1 MICRKAEDNQYIL
14 KERIKMPEQVKV
26 SEIMS
31 ENVYIIDIDENIQ
44 TAAHMMREKNVS
56 GLIVIE
62 NGNAVAV
69 LALDDIVKKV
79 VAENISPMDVKVR
92 DIMSSSM
99 ITAQVDE
106 RLTDVAMKMGT
117 NDVSRIPVLDSKGN
131 LKGIITK
138 TDILKTMPA
147 IVNYLYEKEAENEIT
162 PTADRSI
169 SDGICEDCGNHSDEL
184 RNVDNKWICQEC
196 EELKNI

>member
-1 MICRKAEDNQYIL
+1 
-14 KERIKMPEQVKV
+14 MPEQVKV

-31 ENVYIIDIDENIQ
+31 KNVFVIDIDENIQ
-44 TAAHMMREKNVS
+44 TVAHMMREKNVS

-62 NGNAVAV
+62 NDNAVAV
-69 LALDDIVKKV
+69 LTLDDIVKKV
-79 VAENISPMDVKVR
+79 VAENLSPIDVKVR

-106 RLTDVAMKMGT
+106 LLTDVAMKMGA
-117 NDVSRIPVLDSKGN
+117 NNVSRIPILDREGN

-138 TDILKTMPA
+138 TDMLKTIPA
-147 IVNYLYEKEAENEIT
+147 IVNYLYEKESEREIIPVT
-162 PTADRSI
+162 ERI
-169 SDGICEDCGNHSDEL
+169 LSDGICEDCGNYSDEL
-184 RNVDNKWICQEC
+184 RNFENRWICQEC